1 MTKAEMYEEL
11 KGDGVELRSINSMKA
26 DELSALYR
34 DRFGVDPGVPRN
46 SVEENTGSGVD
57 QNKGDSVKE
66 TKADVET
73 ETKAETE
80 RIPALVFLESGWCE
94 QLKRSYFRG
103 TYRPASREEYL
114 ALRKFARK
122 EI

>member
-46 SVEENTGSGVD
+46 SAEENTGSGVD
-57 QNKGDSVKE
+57 QNKGDSVK
-66 TKADVET
+66 